1 MPTHSSERQPRNTNA
16 QAVSF
21 QFFDSRRRGSFL
33 GLHAS
38 PKHPSTPPQLHVRCM
53 STTIATECRNLL
65 TTISFFRLHN
75 PLLFFFR
82 RENMNIIFQ
91 EFAFNRELERSFL
104 KSPGSSSR
112 HHTHQ
117 PIKPQRNELSVV
129 RLAAGGTAWTHEV
142 RDCRKDA
149 PKLGLLWRANEKACD
164 EARAPIRQR
173 RLKFPQGCTKA
184 PVRNRSAHHRGV
196 RKEYLPH
203 LIRTKND
210 LAKLNE
216 SDTGK
221 VHSRFAG
228 LKNRQ
233 NCGAEHRRAKSIS
246 LKISG
251 KFADIP
257 SLKSCN
263 KLILEHGPS
272 IAIVITFRS
281 RSGRSR

>member
-1 MPTHSSERQPRNTNA
+1 M
-16 QAVSF
+16 
-21 QFFDSRRRGSFL
+21 
-33 GLHAS
+33 
-38 PKHPSTPPQLHVRCM
+38 
-53 STTIATECRNLL
+53 
-65 TTISFFRLHN
+65 
-75 PLLFFFR
+75 
-82 RENMNIIFQ
+82 IIFKSSPVT
-91 EFAFNRELERSFL
+91 ESFERSFL

-203 LIRTKND
+203 LMRKRKFSGGMSTPKSRRNRRVCLD
-210 LAKLNE
+210 LVRELNLMQALE
-216 SDTGK
+216 ALQSAHHRLIALYTCQRRHCDSAVLLHRADLG
-221 VHSRFAG
+221 A
-228 LKNRQ
+228 RQ
-233 NCGAEHRRAKSIS
+233 VS
-246 LKISG
+246 
-251 KFADIP
+251 
-257 SLKSCN
+257 
-263 KLILEHGPS
+263 
-272 IAIVITFRS
+272 
-281 RSGRSR
+281 